1 VRLTGER
8 LRLGRSGVIQ
18 RPGRVLAYSV
28 LILMGVGLLWLRSTD
43 RVQPLFL
50 PTPTPTRTAGSFAQE
65 GRAYFSAG
73 DLGKA
78 IEAYQAAVT
87 LDPANAELLAELAR
101 IQTYSSA
108 LITAGFLRSERLA
121 DARQS
126 ADQAVQADPDSSLA
140 HATRALVYDWSSSD
154 DLATQDE
161 FLSTAEASATRALQ
175 LDSGNPLALAFGAEV
190 LADQQRYAQA
200 ADVAARAVALD
211 PSLMDVHRVFAS
223 VLERSGLY
231 AQAIQEYQQAA
242 EITPNLTFLYL
253 LIGANYRQLSARAT
267 SQAERSSLVEL
278 ALANFDRAATINE
291 QLGILD
297 PIPYMA
303 IGRTYLQ
310 EGEFIVAG
318 RNVEQA
324 LAIDPGN
331 AQVYGF
337 LGIVYFRARNYESA
351 IPVLKCAVEGCSAEE
366 TGNLLCT
373 LIFDCEPDSEE
384 ASQHGRQVAAS
395 PLSSETV
402 EFYYTYGSVLTAYAG
417 TREFPEA
424 CDRAERVFEEL
435 MLIYGDDPIVS
446 GIVAEG
452 RAICASPGVPA
463 TQASP
468 ASTASST
475 PSP

>member
-1 VRLTGER
+1 
-8 LRLGRSGVIQ
+8 
-18 RPGRVLAYSV
+18 
-28 LILMGVGLLWLRSTD
+28 
-43 RVQPLFL
+43 
-50 PTPTPTRTAGSFAQE
+50 
-65 GRAYFSAG
+65 
-73 DLGKA
+73 
-78 IEAYQAAVT
+78 
-87 LDPANAELLAELAR
+87 
-101 IQTYSSA
+101 
-108 LITAGFLRSERLA
+108 
-121 DARQS
+121 
-126 ADQAVQADPDSSLA
+126 
-140 HATRALVYDWSSSD
+140 
-154 DLATQDE
+154 
-161 FLSTAEASATRALQ
+161 
-175 LDSGNPLALAFGAEV
+175 
-190 LADQQRYAQA
+190 
-200 ADVAARAVALD
+200 
-211 PSLMDVHRVFAS
+211 
-223 VLERSGLY
+223 
-231 AQAIQEYQQAA
+231 
-242 EITPNLTFLYL
+242 
-253 LIGANYRQLSARAT
+253 
-267 SQAERSSLVEL
+267 
-278 ALANFDRAATINE
+278 
-291 QLGILD
+291 
-297 PIPYMA
+297 MA